1 MRKISYRFVYNRK
14 KSLNDRGTA
23 LVQVEAYLNKKK
35 VYFSTHVYLRPEQ
48 WDVKRKIIKDHPNQ
62 DALNGMLN
70 EFIIEL
76 EKKELSLWRQ
86 GKTIT
91 LSLIKEEFKSNT
103 DASFLG
109 FARKEIMSSQLKD
122 STKRNHLT
130 TISLLQSFKPTIEFE
145 DLTYNFVT
153 DFEKFLYDSDY
164 QTNTVAKHMKHLK
177 SFVNAAINKGYIDP
191 NNYAFRRYKIK
202 MKEGKHVFL
211 LPEEMKKLE
220 DENNE
225 RIYKIYREKA
235 NIIKAEDII
244 KLREKYDI
252 SQRELTS
259 ILGFGKMTINRYERG
274 GLPTKSQSDYIKLLI
289 ENDDKFIEKVK
300 EAYEKNNINEK
311 TYKKI
316 VSEEVEKD
324 ISKKE
329 VQDNIRRYLKSVLNR
344 KPDIYNGYKSLD
356 LEKVENIISYIASK
370 VKNLIMIIHHIF
382 YTLQQVQIFDFDKIN
397 DSEKEIIDTIIKL
410 LKNKKVTDISEMSHR
425 EDGWRKTKK
434 FEQISFEYA
443 MNLNIIK

>member
-48 WDVKRKIIKDHPNQ
+48 WDVKRKIIKEHPNQ

-220 DENNE
+220 EVSLIGRNSCSAGNWVTVQP
-225 RIYKIYREKA
+225 
-235 NIIKAEDII
+235 
-244 KLREKYDI
+244 
-252 SQRELTS
+252 SQDKSASSMALT
-259 ILGFGKMTINRYERG
+259 FGRRTGPSSHK
-274 GLPTKSQSDYIKLLI
+274 GLTGWKGPDSLW
-289 ENDDKFIEKVK
+289 
-300 EAYEKNNINEK
+300 
-311 TYKKI
+311 
-316 VSEEVEKD
+316 
-324 ISKKE
+324 
-329 VQDNIRRYLKSVLNR
+329 RR
-344 KPDIYNGYKSLD
+344 
-356 LEKVENIISYIASK
+356 
-370 VKNLIMIIHHIF
+370 
-382 YTLQQVQIFDFDKIN
+382 
-397 DSEKEIIDTIIKL
+397 
-410 LKNKKVTDISEMSHR
+410 SHR
-425 EDGWRKTKK
+425 AGRPRPIYSHTESASALCCETR
-434 FEQISFEYA
+434 
-443 MNLNIIK
+443 

>member
-153 DFEKFLYDSDY
+153 DFEKFLYESGY

-220 DENNE
+220 EVSLIGRNSCLEHTLEKDYDGWTDYYTKVS
-225 RIYKIYREKA
+225 IYGDKKYAQEKLDKR
-235 NIIKAEDII
+235 KAEII
-244 KLREKYDI
+244 LE
-252 SQRELTS
+252 
-259 ILGFGKMTINRYERG
+259 
-274 GLPTKSQSDYIKLLI
+274 I
-289 ENDDKFIEKVK
+289 ENYNKRIEDYK
-300 EAYEKNNINEK
+300 EQLKM
-311 TYKKI
+311 
-316 VSEEVEKD
+316 EV
-324 ISKKE
+324 
-329 VQDNIRRYLKSVLNR
+329 NR
-344 KPDIYNGYKSLD
+344 ES
-356 LEKVENIISYIASK
+356 
-370 VKNLIMIIHHIF
+370 
-382 YTLQQVQIFDFDKIN
+382 
-397 DSEKEIIDTIIKL
+397 
-410 LKNKKVTDISEMSHR
+410 
-425 EDGWRKTKK
+425 
-434 FEQISFEYA
+434 
-443 MNLNIIK
+443 

>member
-153 DFEKFLYDSDY
+153 DFEKFLYESGY

-211 LPEEMKKLE
+211 LPEEMKRLEEVSLTGRNSCLEHTLDAFLFCCYTGLRYSDFVNLNEKNIVKMDGKLWLIFDSVKTGTE
-220 DENNE
+220 VKLPLNLLFEGKALTLLQKYQGKWSSFFSIKNNSSVNKE
-225 RIYKIYREKA
+225 LIRIGKLAKISKHFSFHSARHTNATLLIYKGA
-235 NIIKAEDII
+235 NITTV
-244 KLREKYDI
+244 
-252 SQRELTS
+252 Q
-259 ILGFGKMTINRYERG
+259 
-274 GLPTKSQSDYIKLLI
+274 KLLGHKNLATTQI
-289 ENDDKFIEKVK
+289 YGEVMGSTIIRESYGKYNYTRLEKMS
-300 EAYEKNNINEK
+300 
-311 TYKKI
+311 KKI
-316 VSEEVEKD
+316 INSIV
-324 ISKKE
+324 
-329 VQDNIRRYLKSVLNR
+329 
-344 KPDIYNGYKSLD
+344 
-356 LEKVENIISYIASK
+356 
-370 VKNLIMIIHHIF
+370 
-382 YTLQQVQIFDFDKIN
+382 YTL
-397 DSEKEIIDTIIKL
+397 SLIKMK
-410 LKNKKVTDISEMSHR
+410 KNHFQK
-425 EDGWRKTKK
+425 
-434 FEQISFEYA
+434 
-443 MNLNIIK
+443 

>member
-1 MRKISYRFVYNRK
+1 MCIRDR
-14 KSLNDRGTA
+14 NDRGTA

-153 DFEKFLYDSDY
+153 DFEKFLYESGY

-211 LPEEMKKLE
+211 LPEEMKRLEEVSLTGRNSCLEPVSYTHLRAHETSLNLLFEGKALTLLQKYQGKWSSFFSIKNNSSVNKELIRIGKLAKISKHFSFHSARHT
-220 DENNE
+220 NATLL
-225 RIYKIYREKA
+225 IYKGA
-235 NIIKAEDII
+235 NITTV
-244 KLREKYDI
+244 
-252 SQRELTS
+252 Q
-259 ILGFGKMTINRYERG
+259 
-274 GLPTKSQSDYIKLLI
+274 KLL
-289 ENDDKFIEKVK
+289 
-300 EAYEKNNINEK
+300 
-311 TYKKI
+311 
-316 VSEEVEKD
+316 
-324 ISKKE
+324 
-329 VQDNIRRYLKSVLNR
+329 
-344 KPDIYNGYKSLD
+344 GH
-356 LEKVENIISYIASK
+356 
-370 VKNLIMIIHHIF
+370 KNLA
-382 YTLQQVQIFDFDKIN
+382 TTQIYGEVMG
-397 DSEKEIIDTIIKL
+397 STIIRD
-410 LKNKKVTDISEMSHR
+410 LKKCQKR
-425 EDGWRKTKK
+425 
-434 FEQISFEYA
+434 
-443 MNLNIIK
+443 

>member
-1 MRKISYRFVYNRK
+1 MLFYFSLLRLIIEFQFKELNYEENQLSFRLQSK

-48 WDVKRKIIKDHPNQ
+48 WDVKRKIIKEHPNQ

-220 DENNE
+220 EVSLIGRNSCLEHTLDAFLFCCYTGLRYSDFVSLNEKNIVKMDGKLWLIFDSVKTGAEVKLPLSLLFEGKALTLLQKYQGKWSSFFSIKNNSSVNKE
-225 RIYKIYREKA
+225 LIRIGKLARINKHFSFHSARHTNATLLIYKGA
-235 NIIKAEDII
+235 NITTV
-244 KLREKYDI
+244 
-252 SQRELTS
+252 Q
-259 ILGFGKMTINRYERG
+259 
-274 GLPTKSQSDYIKLLI
+274 KLL
-289 ENDDKFIEKVK
+289 
-300 EAYEKNNINEK
+300 
-311 TYKKI
+311 
-316 VSEEVEKD
+316 
-324 ISKKE
+324 
-329 VQDNIRRYLKSVLNR
+329 
-344 KPDIYNGYKSLD
+344 GH
-356 LEKVENIISYIASK
+356 
-370 VKNLIMIIHHIF
+370 KNLA
-382 YTLQQVQIFDFDKIN
+382 TTQIYGEVMG
-397 DSEKEIIDTIIKL
+397 STIVRD
-410 LKNKKVTDISEMSHR
+410 LKNVKKVVNSIVYTIFLIKT
-425 EDGWRKTKK
+425 RKGHFHK
-434 FEQISFEYA
+434 
-443 MNLNIIK
+443 